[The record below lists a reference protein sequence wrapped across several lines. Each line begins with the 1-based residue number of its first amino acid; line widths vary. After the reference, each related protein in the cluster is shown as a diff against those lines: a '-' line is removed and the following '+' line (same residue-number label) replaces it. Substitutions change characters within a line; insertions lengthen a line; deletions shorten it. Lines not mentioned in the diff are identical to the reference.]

1 MFPRRIDR
9 RQMERVMKQMGI
21 KTQELEGVQEV
32 VIKLTDKEIVIPNAQ
47 VTLTDMAGQRSYQVS
62 GQEFER
68 KPEFQPSEDDT
79 KLVMEQTRTEREA
92 AMQAL
97 KETNGDIAEAIL
109 RIKERSRE
117 SI

>member
-47 VTLTDMAGQRSYQVS
+47 VTLTEMVGQRSYQVS

-68 KPEFQPSEDDT
+68 KPEFQPSEDDIR
-79 KLVMEQTRTEREA
+79 LVVEQTGTEREA
-92 AMQAL
+92 AANAL
-97 KETNGDIAEAIL
+97 RETNGDIAEAIL
-109 RIKERSRE
+109 RLKEKSTK
-117 SI
+117 ST

>member
-21 KTQELEGVQEV
+21 KTQELEGVQAV

-62 GQEFER
+62 GQELER
-68 KPEFQPSEDDT
+68 KPEFQPSEDDI
-79 KLVMEQTRTEREA
+79 KLIIEHAGVGREA
-92 AMQAL
+92 AAQAL
-97 KETNGDIAEAIL
+97 KETGGDIAEAIL
-109 RIKERSRE
+109 RLKEKP
-117 SI
+117 

>member
-68 KPEFQPSEDDT
+68 KPEFQPSEDDIN
-79 KLVMEQTRTEREA
+79 LIMEQTGGGREA
-92 AMQAL
+92 AAQAL
-97 KETNGDIAEAIL
+97 KETGGDIAEAIL
-109 RIKERSRE
+109 RLKKP
-117 SI
+117 

>member
-62 GQEFER
+62 GQELER
-68 KPEFQPSEDDT
+68 KPEFQPSEDDI
-79 KLVMEQTRTEREA
+79 KLIIEQAGVEREA
-92 AMQAL
+92 AAQAL
-97 KETNGDIAEAIL
+97 KETGGDIAEAIL
-109 RIKERSRE
+109 RLKEKP
-117 SI
+117 